1 MTYLS
6 EDPTILAGG
15 LLLLAAG
22 FGVALKATQQGKY
35 LIRALVA
42 LSLAVA
48 VVVIEWTWVTDN
60 ERIEQVVYD
69 LRQAVL
75 NSDVDGVLAHMAPD
89 VRFQKGNTTLEPDT
103 TRDLIRTNLSNI
115 TFEFVRVS
123 NLQTNVG
130 EQSRRGSAEFRV
142 IAKGNLHTS
151 LATMNIGT
159 PNSVWSLGFQ
169 EAKPGSLAGQPDHTG
184 PAPEWSSGDA
194 LGRTQSDQLAGGLS
208 LRREWNALV
217 ARAGYSVSGDSEE
230 IGSSSAAG
238 RKPISGSLSSR
249 FLLGQLLRLCLAILV
264 FQNDQ
269 LVFVR
274 VVTVLLIVR

>member
-35 LIRALVA
+35 LVRALVA

-75 NSDVDGVLAHMAPD
+75 NSDVDGILAHMAPD

-103 TRDLIRTNLSNI
+103 TRNLIRTNLSNA

-130 EQSRRGSAEFRV
+130 EQSRRGSAEFR
-142 IAKGNLHTS
+142 IFAKGSLHTS

-159 PNSVWSLGFQ
+159 ANSVWSLGFQ
-169 EAKPGSLAGQPDHTG
+169 EAKPGVWLVNRITPVQLPNGALAMPSGGYG
-184 PAPEWSSGDA
+184 PNNSPVGSPNDGNGMPWSR
-194 LGRTQSDQLAGGLS
+194 GRG
-208 LRREWNALV
+208 
-217 ARAGYSVSGDSEE
+217 
-230 IGSSSAAG
+230 
-238 RKPISGSLSSR
+238 
-249 FLLGQLLRLCLAILV
+249 
-264 FQNDQ
+264 
-269 LVFVR
+269 VR
-274 VVTVLLIVR
+274 